1 MSYNDQCP
9 SIKFRFSKSCILGVE
24 KLRKDWIKNFP
35 FEEPDIVT
43 VSWGEIYCN
52 NGKKGELPIVSFYK
66 KEIRHQI
73 QKHIQMLSGIEVV
86 FFTTDT
92 DARNFQGKVLDFSDK
107 QGFFLRDP

>member
-1 MSYNDQCP
+1 MEKKESYQL
-9 SIKFRFSKSCILGVE
+9 FL
-24 KLRKDWIKNFP
+24 
-35 FEEPDIVT
+35 
-43 VSWGEIYCN
+43 
-52 NGKKGELPIVSFYK
+52 FYK
-66 KEIRHQI
+66 KEMRHQI